1 MKKYEEILGNAGI
14 SNNKTV
20 VIYADAKRITNATVG
35 FWILEWLGQKDVR
48 FLNGGIE
55 AWEANGKKL
64 DTKETKLPHAK
75 FTANPATMK
84 KENRHYRRGA

>member
-1 MKKYEEILGNAGI
+1 MRRSSNAGI

-84 KENRHYRRGA
+84 RESPLQKRCLR